1 MVSFLISIN
10 VWSLFTCYHTYLK
23 SQYDISA
30 PPALFFCFIQ
40 EEMKAIKSWH
50 SLATQAH
57 RSTSVSSTID
67 RDVELSASLLA
78 PVIPGNLSSASSV
91 AITLPSVVSS
101 SSGGQVP
108 PIPYLLPELNKP
120 TMSLGTCSLGTPP
133 QSNCTTIVSSQD
145 SKSLQLS
152 SGNFLFGLPTSLSK
166 PFNFNISSSSLGAI
180 PLCVE
185 STSAEFT
192 PSLTTSAKVDDS
204 SSDGIP
210 PKSISASSHKGTAT
224 TSSLNVQ
231 FFRALPLHSVQ
242 LPSDATMTISSTANA
257 VSTFHETRRAG
268 SHITSSIGATPPL
281 ETPPQF
287 ASTSKFQSASISNM
301 PRTIST
307 SKLDG
312 KQLSVG
318 PVLTWTPQYTT
329 QVSTSATADP
339 SQILLPDTR
348 SQSKTSSLH
357 PMLLSSSSSSVD
369 PANMPLY
376 DDLVAFSPEAF
387 SEAVTDDASTSA
399 RESSPVFEPLVSL
412 PLIEELNSGE
422 EDEKVLFCNRA
433 KLYRF
438 DNCQWKERGVG
449 NMKIL
454 KHQISGKARL
464 LMRRD
469 QILKLCC
476 NHFISGNMSITE
488 MKGSSEL
495 AWCTNCD
502 FSDGVSKPETFAIKF
517 KYRETG
523 SVFKQIFEECALSN
537 CKSDNTS
544 EEISI
549 PGSAVSI
556 KQTSTSL
563 DKTASLSRN
572 KASFLDSLSVTNT
585 TSSCDTCSVQDEA
598 EYGSTKPVSEDSP
611 SHTQPSDQSDGKQGE
626 VILTEVEMPSD
637 DKIKVSRHL
646 MLPDTFFNYENKPPC
661 PGCRGCIDQI
671 GKIDGTHLVSQ
682 DQECELNYHSCDQ
695 STSLDVFGSTS
706 KFSVADFAELA
717 ASESSSTPFSQLHYS
732 SPLHAFS
739 GAGEA
744 LFEKHVERVD
754 DLGADGAHFKALV
767 SLPEIDVK
775 TGEESEEVL
784 FTNRA
789 KLFRFDATVSQW
801 KERGIGDI
809 KLLRNVHTNKV
820 RILMRRDQILKV
832 CCNHFIT
839 SDMSLLAYQE
849 RSVMWFTL
857 NDFADEVPRPEKF
870 AVKFKSAEIVQ
881 MFKQVFES
889 CVSRCKSDIPVE
901 TTKKVDTNTS
911 DINLKEQFAPE
922 PGSWI
927 CSICSVCNPES
938 VTLCLACQSSKPGLN
953 KLLSPQ
959 NSAAIL
965 KDLHICSPTEID
977 GNRNTRGFQLP
988 LNITLPTSSR
998 TSTSTTKS
1006 MTTVS
1011 LSPRLTSP
1019 SLHIPDSLMSINE
1032 KEEVTFS
1039 ARGILYVEDLCTKQW
1054 DIGSH
1059 GEMKVIKN
1067 KFSREKRLLM
1077 ISKDHESALCSHGI
1091 TSIMHLKPH
1100 AQKERA
1106 WTWNGFDNSRST
1118 PTKSAVQK
1126 YCIEFHSEDDALRF
1140 KNSFETSFSLSTD
1153 GANDEVGCNELSVEV
1168 TFGDKQ
1174 PEILSE
1180 SDDDDVI
1187 FICEEDPEPS
1197 LIKKAEELL
1206 LPKSFYLYEK
1216 KPPCSGCRGCDDDV
1230 QHTSC
1235 GVTKPT
1241 PFSEPES
1248 ASNYSHCD
1256 EVSTTI
1262 GFSSAGMPSFTD
1274 LISKEKTSVSTFPKV
1289 GFQFDGAGR
1298 QLFSPNLNA
1307 PGFEAEAEAEIDF
1320 APLVSLPE
1328 TYRMKSWD
1336 EDAKVL
1342 FIQRAKLYRFDGNV
1356 KQWKERGIGDMKILQ
1371 HPETKKVYLIMR
1383 RDQILKLCC
1392 NHYLTENMQLMQ
1404 LETEKLWMWFTP
1416 SDFSGDKPQPEQFAI
1431 RFKCAERGIE
1441 FKKVFDECVAQLRS
1455 TAKPIYPQP
1464 TMKDIALNNPDVDSW
1479 ECPQCLVRNKNEHCK
1494 CAACGYINP
1503 GGSNLGGV
1511 NISSL
1516 ESIPTL
1522 SNTEPCSSDTGSAV
1536 GEFNIPLLQ
1545 EVHLSSSTS
1554 LIPVQTSLPSDS
1566 MTPITA
1572 TTSSNFHTTPIL
1584 QSLADEALPDQTDQT
1599 LHNTVGDTRKM

>member
-1 MVSFLISIN
+1 MH
-10 VWSLFTCYHTYLK
+10 Y
-23 SQYDISA
+23 
-30 PPALFFCFIQ
+30 FIQ
-40 EEMKAIKSWH
+40 EEMEAIKSWH
-50 SLATQAH
+50 SLTAQAH
-57 RSTSVSSTID
+57 KSISISSTID
-67 RDVELSASLLA
+67 RDIEPSGSVLA
-78 PVIPGNLSSASSV
+78 PVIPGSLPSLDAASSV
-91 AITLPSVVSS
+91 TISSLPSVVSS
-101 SSGGQVP
+101 SSAGQVP
-108 PIPYLLPELNKP
+108 AIPHLLPELNKP
-120 TMSLGTCSLGTPP
+120 TVSLGMCSLGTPL
-133 QSNCTTIVSSQD
+133 QYNCTTTVSSQD
-145 SKSLQLS
+145 SGSLQLS
-152 SGNFLFGLPTSLSK
+152 SGSFLFGLPTSLSK
-166 PFNFNISSSSLGAI
+166 PFNLNISSSSLGTI
-180 PLCVE
+180 G
-185 STSAEFT
+185 STSAECT
-192 PSLTTSAKVDDS
+192 PSLTTTAKVDDS
-204 SSDGIP
+204 SSNSIP
-210 PKSISASSHKGTAT
+210 PENIGASGDNETAT

-242 LPSDATMTISSTANA
+242 LPSDVTITISSTTS
-257 VSTFHETRRAG
+257 VISTFHETLCAG

-281 ETPPQF
+281 ETPPQI
-287 ASTSKFQSASISNM
+287 ANFQSASISNM
-301 PRTIST
+301 PHTIST

-318 PVLTWTPQYTT
+318 SVLTWTPQYTP
-329 QVSTSATADP
+329 QVSTLSTADP
-339 SQILLPDTR
+339 SQILSPHSG
-348 SQSKTSSLH
+348 SQLKTSSFH
-357 PMLLSSSSSSVD
+357 PMLLSGSSSSSVD
-369 PANMPLY
+369 PASLPLHNN
-376 DDLVAFSPEAF
+376 LVGFSPNVF

-399 RESSPVFEPLVSL
+399 HESSPVFEPLVSL

-517 KYRETG
+517 KHRETG

-537 CKSDNTS
+537 CMSDNTS
-544 EEISI
+544 EEVSI

-563 DKTASLSRN
+563 DKTASLSQN
-572 KASFLDSLSVTNT
+572 EETFFDSLSVTNT

-611 SHTQPSDQSDGKQGE
+611 SHTQHSSQSDGEQGE
-626 VILTEVEMPSD
+626 VILTKVEMPSD

-646 MLPDTFFNYENKPPC
+646 MLPDTFFNYESKPPC

-671 GKIDGTHLVSQ
+671 GKIDRTNQVSK
-682 DQECELNYHSCDQ
+682 DQESELNYHSYDQ

-706 KFSVADFAELA
+706 KFSVAGFAELA
-717 ASESSSTPFSQLHYS
+717 ASVSSSTPVSQLHYS

-739 GAGEA
+739 GAGET
-744 LFEKHVERVD
+744 LFEKRVEGVD
-754 DLGADGAHFKALV
+754 DLGTDGAHFKALV

-784 FTNRA
+784 FTNKA

-801 KERGIGDI
+801 KERGIGDM

-839 SDMSLLAYQE
+839 SDMSLLAHQE
-849 RSVMWFTL
+849 RSLMWFTL

-881 MFKQVFES
+881 MFKLIFES
-889 CVSRCKSDIPVE
+889 CVSRCKSDIPERNVE
-901 TTKKVDTNTS
+901 TIKKVDTDTS
-911 DINLKEQFAPE
+911 DISLKEQFAPE
-922 PGSWI
+922 PGSWV

-977 GNRNTRGFQLP
+977 GNRNMRGFQLP
-988 LNITLPTSSR
+988 LNITLPTSST
-998 TSTSTTKS
+998 TSTSITKS

-1019 SLHIPDSLMSINE
+1019 SFHIPDSLNMSINE

-1039 ARGILYVEDLCTKQW
+1039 VNGILYVEDLCTKQW
-1054 DIGSH
+1054 DSGSE

-1077 ISKDHESALCSHGI
+1077 ISKDQKSVLCSHGI

-1126 YCIEFHSEDDALRF
+1126 YCIQFQLEDDALRF

-1153 GANDEVGCNELSVEV
+1153 GANDEVGSESCKKLLDEV

-1187 FICEEDPEPS
+1187 FICEEDPGPS

-1235 GVTKPT
+1235 GVAEPT
-1241 PFSEPES
+1241 TFTEPES
-1248 ASNYSHCD
+1248 VSNCND
-1256 EVSTTI
+1256 EISTTI

-1274 LISKEKTSVSTFPKV
+1274 LISKEKTSASNFPKV
-1289 GFQFDGAGR
+1289 GFQFDGAGT
-1298 QLFSPNLNA
+1298 QLFSPNLNIS
-1307 PGFEAEAEAEIDF
+1307 GFKAEAEAEAEIDF
-1320 APLVSLPE
+1320 VPVVSLPE
-1328 TYRMKSWD
+1328 IYLMKSWD
-1336 EDAKVL
+1336 EDAKIL

-1356 KQWKERGIGDMKILQ
+1356 KQWKERGIGDMKISQ
-1371 HPETKKVYLIMR
+1371 HPETKKVCLIMR

-1404 LETEKLWMWFTP
+1404 LETEKSWMWFTP
-1416 SDFSGDKPQPEQFAI
+1416 SDFSGDEPQPEQFAI
-1431 RFKCAERGIE
+1431 RFKSTDRGLE
-1441 FKKVFDECVAQLRS
+1441 FKRVFDECVAQLRS
-1455 TAKPIYPQP
+1455 TAKPVCPQP
-1464 TMKDIALNNPDVDSW
+1464 TVKNIAQNNPDVDSW
-1479 ECPQCLVRNKNEHCK
+1479 ECPQCLVRNKNEYCK

-1503 GGSNLGGV
+1503 GGSNLGGI

-1516 ESIPTL
+1516 ESTPTL
-1522 SNTEPCSSDTGSAV
+1522 SNTELCSLNTGSAV
-1536 GEFNIPLLQ
+1536 KIPLLQ

-1566 MTPITA
+1566 MTPSTA
-1572 TTSSNFHTTPIL
+1572 TSSSDFHTTPTVC
-1584 QSLADEALPDQTDQT
+1584 QSLADEALPDQNRLDST
-1599 LHNTVGDTRKM
+1599 